1 MLRNGA
7 RIGCAVGTLEAV
19 LGEKRV
25 FGFAGWSG
33 SGKTTLIEQLIPRFR
48 ARGIRVSLIKHTHHA
63 IDIDQPG
70 KDTHRHRMAGCEE
83 VLVSASSR
91 WALIRELRGA
101 PELSLDEAIAMLGA
115 CDLVLVEGYKFAAI
129 PKLEIYR
136 PEINK
141 PLLHPEDANIVALAS
156 DSAQANFPLPQFRLH
171 EYDEVIDFIVK
182 FVGIA
187 QRGPHQ

>member
-1 MLRNGA
+1 LQN
-7 RIGCAVGTLEAV
+7 
-19 LGEKRV
+19 KKV

-83 VLVSASSR
+83 VLISASSR

-101 PELSLDEAIAMLGA
+101 PELSLDEAVAMLSA

-129 PKLEIYR
+129 PKLEIFR
-136 PEINK
+136 TEIDK
-141 PLLHPEDANIVALAS
+141 PALHPNDAHIVALAS
-156 DSAQANFPLPQFRLH
+156 DVAQPHCALPQFRLH

-182 FVGIA
+182 FVGHT
-187 QRGPHQ
+187 QREPLR

>member
-1 MLRNGA
+1 MSG
-7 RIGCAVGTLEAV
+7 
-19 LGEKRV
+19 KKV

-70 KDTHRHRMAGCEE
+70 KDTHRHRVAGCEE

-101 PELSLDEAIAMLGA
+101 PELVLEDAIAMLKA

-129 PKLEIYR
+129 PKLEIFR
-136 PEINK
+136 AELDK
-141 PLLHPEDANIVALAS
+141 PLLYPKDGNIIAMAS
-156 DSAQANFPLPQFRLH
+156 DAAVPDCNLPQFRLH
-171 EYDEVIDFIVK
+171 EYDEVIDFIVE
-182 FVGIA
+182 FVGLA
-187 QRGPHQ
+187 QRQPIR

>member
-1 MLRNGA
+1 
-7 RIGCAVGTLEAV
+7 
-19 LGEKRV
+19 LGGKKV

-70 KDTHRHRMAGCEE
+70 KDTHRHRVAGCEE

-101 PELSLDEAIAMLGA
+101 PELVLDEAIAMLQA

-129 PKLEIYR
+129 PKLEIFR
-136 PEINK
+136 AELDK
-141 PLLHPEDANIVALAS
+141 PLLYRNDENIVAMAS
-156 DSAQANFPLPQFRLH
+156 DAPLSDCGLPQFRLH
-171 EYDEVIDFIVK
+171 EYDEVIDFIVE
-182 FVGIA
+182 FVGLA
-187 QRGPHQ
+187 QRQPIR